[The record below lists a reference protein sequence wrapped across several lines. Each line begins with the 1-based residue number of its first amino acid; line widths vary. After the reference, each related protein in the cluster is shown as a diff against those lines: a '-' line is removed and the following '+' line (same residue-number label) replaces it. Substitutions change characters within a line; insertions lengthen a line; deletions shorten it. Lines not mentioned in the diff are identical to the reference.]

1 MKDLSK
7 EQKMKI
13 INAICNFI
21 TTLAAIILVSACTMS
36 LSVSKNNN
44 GGTNQTTHQTATADS
59 INFSGPRG
67 TIN

>member
-1 MKDLSK
+1 MKELSK

-21 TTLAAIILVSACTMS
+21 TTMAAIILVSACTMS

-44 GGTNQTTHQTATADS
+44 GGTNQTNHQTAKADS
-59 INFSGPRG
+59 INIVPRG
-67 TIN
+67 TQN